1 MAGRHE
7 KIFNITNYWRNAN
20 QNTMRYY
27 LIPVKMA
34 ITEDKKQQMLKRMW
48 RKRDSCTRVV
58 GI

>member
-1 MAGRHE
+1 
-7 KIFNITNYWRNAN
+7 
-20 QNTMRYY
+20 MRYY